1 MVNKGTTKPS
11 GSTRRARQGGPDK
24 RFWGLLAVVAIVG
37 LAGLT
42 WALTRPKAGV
52 TTVDPNLPPAQAEGY
67 LLGSPS
73 APVQVIEF
81 ADFECPSCAQ
91 FATVT
96 APDVKSRLVNT
107 GQVSYRFYDFPLP
120 QHRNSIP
127 ASNAAACANDQNR
140 FWEMHDRIFAGQFD
154 WNTQA
159 TGNPKRFFE
168 GYARE
173 LGLNVQEWET
183 CYDSGKH
190 LGRIEANRRE
200 GERRMVNS
208 TPTFIIGNRMIP
220 GNLGYDEFKRY
231 VDSAAV
237 LARASGAPATGTTAT
252 GAPASGTTA
261 TGTAR
266 PR

>member
-1 MVNKGTTKPS
+1 MVNKPAGNA
-11 GSTRRARQGGPDK
+11 TRRARGKGPDK
-24 RFWGLLAVVAIVG
+24 RFLALLALVAVVG
-37 LAGLT
+37 LGALA

-96 APDVKSRLVNT
+96 APDIKTRLVNS
-107 GQVSYRFYDFPLP
+107 GQISYRFYDFPLP

-127 ASNAAACANDQNR
+127 ASNAAACANDQGK

-173 LGLNVQEWET
+173 LGLNVGEWET

-190 LGRIEANRRE
+190 LARIEANRRE

-208 TPTFIIGNRMIP
+208 TPTFVIGNRMIP
-220 GNLGYDEFKRY
+220 GNLGYDEFRKY
-231 VDSAAV
+231 VDSATAI
-237 LARASGAPATGTTAT
+237 ARAAAPG
-252 GAPASGTTA
+252 SGTTA
-261 TGTAR
+261 TGTAATPAPAGTPA